1 VSVALLEVDALETGY
16 SAPIIGPVTF
26 CVERGQVV
34 GLVGPNGI
42 GKSTLLKA
50 IADSAQIFGGTVSR
64 RDGLTIAWMEQQQ
77 ARLPEMPFDGW
88 EYLRYAQATRHT
100 PPERLASW
108 LDQRVDSLSGG
119 QFQFLRCWAALGG
132 NAELVL
138 LDEPTNNLDEDSADA
153 LRTILGRD
161 GAGRSD
167 RAVLIV
173 SHDQK
178 FLEGICDR
186 VLDIRG

>member
-1 VSVALLEVDALETGY
+1 MSVTLLEVEALETGY
-16 SAPIIGPVTF
+16 SAPIIGPITF
-26 CVERGQVV
+26 SVERGHVV
-34 GLVGPNGI
+34 GLVGPNGV

-50 IADSAQIFGGTVSR
+50 IADNAQIFGGTVTR
-64 RDGLTIAWMEQQQ
+64 KDGLTIAWMEQQQ

-88 EYLRYAQATRHT
+88 EYLSYAQATRHA

-108 LDQRVDSLSGG
+108 LDQRIDSLSGG
-119 QFQFLRCWAALGG
+119 QFQFLSCWAALGG
-132 NAELVL
+132 SAELVL
-138 LDEPTNNLDEDSADA
+138 LDEPTNNLDDASADA
-153 LRTILGRD
+153 LRTILRRD
-161 GAGRSD
+161 GAGRSN

-173 SHDQK
+173 SHDQA

>member
-1 VSVALLEVDALETGY
+1 MSATLLEVDALETGY
-16 SAPIIGPVTF
+16 SAPIIGPITF
-26 CVERGQVV
+26 RVERGQVV

-50 IADSAQIFGGTVSR
+50 IADNAQIFAGTVTR
-64 RDGLTIAWMEQQQ
+64 RDGLTIAWMEQQ
-77 ARLPEMPFDGW
+77 APRLPEMPFDGW
-88 EYLRYAQATRHT
+88 EYLRYAQATRHA

-119 QFQFLRCWAALGG
+119 QFQFLSCWAALGG
-132 NAELVL
+132 SAELVL
-138 LDEPTNNLDEDSADA
+138 LDEPTNNLDDASADA
-153 LRTILGRD
+153 LRAILRHD
-161 GAGRSD
+161 DASRSD

-173 SHDQK
+173 SHDHA

-186 VLDIRG
+186 VLDICG

>member
-77 ARLPEMPFDGW
+77 ARLGVS
-88 EYLRYAQATRHT
+88 T
-100 PPERLASW
+100 
-108 LDQRVDSLSGG
+108 
-119 QFQFLRCWAALGG
+119 
-132 NAELVL
+132 
-138 LDEPTNNLDEDSADA
+138 
-153 LRTILGRD
+153 LRTSD
-161 GAGRSD
+161 AAYAAGAPRELARSA
-167 RAVLIV
+167 R
-173 SHDQK
+173 
-178 FLEGICDR
+178 
-186 VLDIRG
+186 

>member
-1 VSVALLEVDALETGY
+1 VSATLLEVDALETGY
-16 SAPIIGPVTF
+16 SAPIIGPITF
-26 CVERGQVV
+26 SVERGHVV

-50 IADSAQIFGGTVSR
+50 IADNAQIFGGTVTR

-88 EYLRYAQATRHT
+88 EYLRYAQATRHA

-119 QFQFLRCWAALGG
+119 QFQFLSCWAALGG
-132 NAELVL
+132 SAELVL
-138 LDEPTNNLDEDSADA
+138 LDEPTNNLDDASADA
-153 LRTILGRD
+153 LRTILGHD
-161 GAGRSD
+161 GAGRSE

-173 SHDQK
+173 SHHRA

-186 VLDIRG
+186 VLDICG